1 MQGTCNL
8 LVYTT
13 TSRDVTPRHW
23 RFVCFKDIFNFVQDG
38 KYNFSKFLVFFMVD
52 VKKVFFMVDVKKQ
65 VFFMVDV
72 KKERKH
78 VS

>member
-1 MQGTCNL
+1 
-8 LVYTT
+8 
-13 TSRDVTPRHW
+13 
-23 RFVCFKDIFNFVQDG
+23 
-38 KYNFSKFLVFFMVD
+38 MVD